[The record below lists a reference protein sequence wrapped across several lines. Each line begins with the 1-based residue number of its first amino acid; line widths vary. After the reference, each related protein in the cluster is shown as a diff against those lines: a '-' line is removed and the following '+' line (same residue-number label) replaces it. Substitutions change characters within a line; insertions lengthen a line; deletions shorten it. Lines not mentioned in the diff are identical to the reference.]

1 MAKSNFEPKKIVRYA
16 ESNIPKQ
23 GISSIPAPRTQRS
36 TPSIAAGDTG
46 NSSLSSTGTTGTSVV
61 TGGSSTP
68 PPPPPPPAVAEETR
82 AFVFD
87 GSTELTASFSTAGG
101 SRINDY
107 SAVFTV
113 SPAWGPED
121 TGSFVVFSIGNPS
134 DGTDHRTSLY
144 FERTSGSGGYQDLI
158 TSELTSG
165 SVLYKTSMLLSNS
178 PNFHNV
184 SASNTG
190 FAVYV
195 RQGNLDTAFQ
205 DNSGIGFRAGT
216 KFVDANNS
224 NNSDRYNA
232 ATTILDSTNYTL
244 SIGGYNSGSNG
255 YMTGSMDNL
264 YISKKRKWLQSHPLS
279 KHTDKN
285 QPVHIFYTFEG
296 NVLASKGGKDLTVVG
311 TETYVSS
318 SL

>member
-1 MAKSNFEPKKIVRYA
+1 MAKSRLEPKKIVRYA
-16 ESNIPKQ
+16 QSNVPRQ
-23 GISSIPAPRTQRS
+23 GISSIPAPRIQRS
-36 TPSIAAGDTG
+36 TPSITAGDTG
-46 NSSLSSTGTTGTSVV
+46 NSSLSNTGTTGTSVN

-68 PPPPPPPAVAEETR
+68 PPPPPPPAVPEETR
-82 AFVFD
+82 GFVFD

-101 SRINDY
+101 SRIKDY

-113 SPAWGPED
+113 APAWGPEE
-121 TGSFVVFSIGNPS
+121 TGSFVVFSISNPS
-134 DGTDHRTSLY
+134 DADDFRTSLY
-144 FERTSGSGGYQDLI
+144 FERTSGSGGYKDLI
-158 TSELTSG
+158 SSELTSG
-165 SVLYKTSMLLSNS
+165 SVFYKTQMLLSNS

-195 RQGNLDTAFQ
+195 KQGNLNTAFQ
-205 DNSGIGFRAGT
+205 DNSGIGFRPGT

-232 ATTILDSTNYTL
+232 ANTLLSSSIHTL

-264 YISKKRKWLQSHPLS
+264 YISKNRKWLQAHPLS
-279 KHTDKN
+279 KYTDK
-285 QPVHIFYTFEG
+285 
-296 NVLASKGGKDLTVVG
+296 
-311 TETYVSS
+311 
-318 SL
+318 